1 MQRRSDEATKGETG
15 NVKRIGGMASL
26 LPASLFSVSLCLC
39 GFSAP
44 VDDAKPVKAK
54 LSDMAWMAGT
64 WSGPGLGG
72 QTEEHWTAPGGG
84 SMLGMFRLV
93 NKDGKANVFELL
105 LIEQEGEHVKYRFR
119 HFGPGH
125 KPWEKPD
132 KPLEFDLIEVSESR
146 ALFESSVQTNPKRI
160 TYRRVGDDELRIRVQ
175 GEKDGKLGTGRELV
189 WKRAGLKN

>member
-1 MQRRSDEATKGETG
+1 MSMT
-15 NVKRIGGMASL
+15 ICPL
-26 LPASLFSVSLCLC
+26 LFFSVPLCLS
-39 GFSAP
+39 GSSTAT
-44 VDDAKPVKAK
+44 DDAKPVKAK
-54 LSDMAWMAGT
+54 VSDIAWVAGT

-72 QTEEHWTAPGGG
+72 QTEEHWTAPAGG

-93 NKDGKANVFELL
+93 NEDGKATVFELL

-132 KPLEFDLIEVSESR
+132 KPLEFDLIEVSESK

-175 GEKDGKLGTGRELV
+175 GEKDGKLGTGFELV
-189 WKRAGLKN
+189 LKRTAPKK